1 MPAHPL
7 TRRATICLV
16 LLLAL
21 GAAAP
26 AMAAPKSILDDPA
39 FQEDAL
45 RGLDRLYTLD
55 FAGANAAFSAISARY
70 PEHPV
75 GPLLQALPAWWEIQ
89 LNPDDE
95 SRDKVFL
102 AAMDQVLKRSDK
114 RLKRNRG
121 DLDALFF
128 KAGAYAF
135 RGRLYAD
142 RKHYLR
148 AARDGQ
154 KALKHFQEVRKRD
167 PNNPDL
173 LLGAGLFDYL
183 ADVVPD
189 QYPILKPFA
198 RLFPRGDKQRGL
210 RELHEAMERGRYVST
225 EASFSL
231 LQIYYFFEKDYA
243 TSLHYARLLRERY
256 PGNSVFHLYEGRA
269 YARLNLWGE
278 ARRVLGEVAEKQAS
292 GETGYTN
299 NVAEPAFYLLGRD
312 GVKGKRYAEA
322 LEVLERL
329 EEIPRT
335 GKKESTYKVY
345 GRLYRGMALDA
356 MGQRQEALRLYQQ
369 VLSARGSGNDKA
381 RDQARGYLKQAYRG

>member
-1 MPAHPL
+1 MHAHPL
-7 TRRATICLV
+7 TRRSTIWLV
-16 LLLAL
+16 LLLIGSVPVL
-21 GAAAP
+21 AAP
-26 AMAAPKSILDDPA
+26 PKSILDDPA

-45 RGLDRLYTLD
+45 LGLDRLYTLD
-55 FAGANAAFSAISARY
+55 LAGASETFSRISARY
-70 PEHPV
+70 PDHPV

-89 LNPDDE
+89 LNPEDE
-95 SRDKVFL
+95 SLDETFL
-102 AAMDQVLKRSDK
+102 DAMEQVLKRSDR
-114 RLKRNRG
+114 RLKRNRN
-121 DLDALFF
+121 DLDAMFF

-154 KALKHFQEVRKRD
+154 KALKYFQEVRKRD
-167 PNNPDL
+167 PDNPDL

-198 RLFPRGDKQRGL
+198 RLFPRGDKARGL
-210 RELHEAMERGRYVST
+210 RELQEAMEKGRFVST

-231 LQIYYFFEKDYA
+231 LQIHYFFEKDYA
-243 TSLHYARLLRERY
+243 TSLHYARQLRERY
-256 PGNSVFHLYEGRA
+256 PGNSLFHLYEGRA
-269 YARLNLWGE
+269 FARLNLWGE
-278 ARRVLGEVAEKQAS
+278 ARRVLGEVAEKQAA
-292 GETGYTN
+292 GEHGYTG

-312 GVKGKRYAEA
+312 GVKGKRYVEA

-329 EEIPRT
+329 EGLPRT

-356 MGQRQEALRLYQQ
+356 MGQRQEALRLYQR
-369 VLSARGSGNDKA
+369 VLSARGSANDKA
-381 RDQARGYLKQAYRG
+381 RDQARDYLRQPYQG

>member
-1 MPAHPL
+1 MHAHPL
-7 TRRATICLV
+7 PRRASICLV

-21 GAAAP
+21 GAALP
-26 AMAAPKSILDDPA
+26 AKAAPKSILDDPA
-39 FQEDAL
+39 FQEDAM
-45 RGLDRLYTLD
+45 RGLDRLYMLD
-55 FAGANAAFSAISARY
+55 FTGAQAAFSTISARY
-70 PEHPV
+70 PDHPV
-75 GPLLQALPAWWEIQ
+75 GPLLLALPDWWEIQ

-95 SRDKVFL
+95 SRDKAFFD
-102 AAMDQVLKRSDK
+102 AMEQVLKRSDR

-128 KAGAYAF
+128 KAGAHAF

-154 KALKHFQEVRKRD
+154 KALKYFQEVRKRD

-183 ADVVPD
+183 ADVVPK

-198 RLFPRGDKQRGL
+198 RLFPRGDKERGL

-256 PGNSVFHLYEGRA
+256 PGNSVFHLFEGRA

-292 GETGYTN
+292 GENGYTG

-312 GVKGKRYAEA
+312 GVRGKRYAEA
-322 LEVLERL
+322 LEVLDRL
-329 EEIPRT
+329 EELPKT
-335 GKKESTYKVY
+335 GKQESTYKVY

-356 MGQRQEALRLYQQ
+356 MGQRQEALRWYQQ
-369 VLSARGSGNDKA
+369 VLAARGSGNDKA
-381 RDQARGYLKQAYRG
+381 RDQAKGFLKQPFQG

>member
-1 MPAHPL
+1 MNAHPL
-7 TRRATICLV
+7 TRRSTIRLV
-16 LLLAL
+16 LLLFLA
-21 GAAAP
+21 AVPAVAAP
-26 AMAAPKSILDDPA
+26 ASILDDPA

-45 RGLDRLYTLD
+45 RGLDRLYMLD
-55 FAGANAAFSAISARY
+55 LAAAQAAFATISARY

-102 AAMDQVLKRSDK
+102 NAMDQVLKRSDR
-114 RLKRNRG
+114 RLRRNRG

-128 KAGAYAF
+128 KAGAHAF

-154 KALKHFQEVRKRD
+154 KALKYFQEVRKRD
-167 PNNPDL
+167 PDNPDL

-183 ADVVPD
+183 ADVVPA

-198 RLFPRGDKQRGL
+198 RLFPRGDKERGL
-210 RELHEAMERGRYVST
+210 RELHLAMERGRFVST

-243 TSLHYARLLRERY
+243 TSLHYARVLRERY
-256 PGNSVFHLYEGRA
+256 PGNSVFHLFEGRA
-269 YARLNLWGE
+269 FARLNLWGE
-278 ARRVLGEVAEKQAS
+278 ARRVLGEVAEKQAE
-292 GETGYTN
+292 GQAGYTG

-312 GVKGKRYAEA
+312 GVRGKRYAEA

-329 EEIPRT
+329 EELPRS
-335 GKKESTYKVY
+335 GGKESTYKVY

-356 MGQRQEALRLYQQ
+356 IGQRQEALRWYQQ
-369 VLSARGSGNDKA
+369 VLSARGSVNDKA
-381 RDQARGYLKQAYRG
+381 RDQARGFLKQPFQG

>member
-1 MPAHPL
+1 MNAHPL
-7 TRRATICLV
+7 TRRSAICFV

-21 GAAAP
+21 GAMP
-26 AMAAPKSILDDPA
+26 GLAAPKSILDDPA

-55 FAGANAAFSAISARY
+55 FAGANAAFSTISARY

-102 AAMDQVLKRSDK
+102 EAMDQVLKRSDR

-128 KAGAYAF
+128 KAGAHAF

-167 PNNPDL
+167 PDNPDL

-189 QYPILKPFA
+189 QYPVLKPFA
-198 RLFPRGDKQRGL
+198 RLFPRGDKARGL
-210 RELHEAMERGRYVST
+210 RELHEAMERGRFVST
-225 EASFSL
+225 EASFAL

-243 TSLHYARLLRERY
+243 TSLHYARQLRERY
-256 PGNSVFHLYEGRA
+256 PGNSVFHLFEGRA
-269 YARLNLWGE
+269 FARLNLWGE
-278 ARRVLGEVAEKQAS
+278 ARRVLGEVAEKQAE
-292 GETGYTN
+292 GQPGYTG

-312 GVKGKRYAEA
+312 GVRGKRYAEA

-329 EEIPRT
+329 EELP
-335 GKKESTYKVY
+335 GSGAKESAYKVY

-356 MGQRQEALRLYQQ
+356 LGQRQEALRWYQQ
-369 VLSARGSGNDKA
+369 VLSARGSSNDKA
-381 RDQARGYLKQAYRG
+381 RDQARGFLKHPYQG